1 MAAWEER
8 YKTMLYAVS
17 HDLGAPLRHQSGFAR
32 LLLEERDGLD
42 PESVHW
48 LELVHSSAEI
58 GQSMLNGLLRLSR
71 VYTDS
76 PQLAVERVSVLTRDW
91 QAGYSGRVDDEL
103 MVRCDPLWLH
113 AALQEVTINARDYG
127 GGWRLS
133 LAADDAA
140 VTFQVFDSGGGI
152 PADRWEEALKPLKRL
167 RERPTVDHPGVG
179 LSVAEAIMQRLGGEL
194 LWAPDGCA
202 LRLPRVADETGRAF
216 PPENR

>member
-1 MAAWEER
+1 VAAWEER

-32 LLLEERDGLD
+32 LLLDKRDCLD
-42 PESVHW
+42 SESVYW

-58 GQSMLNGLLRLSR
+58 AQSMLNGLLRLSR

-76 PQLAVERVSVLTRDW
+76 PQLAVERVSVLTREW
-91 QAGYSGRVDDEL
+91 QAVHSACLDDEL

-113 AALQEVTINARDYG
+113 AALQELITNARDYG

-133 LAADDAA
+133 LSADDAA
-140 VTFQVFDSGGGI
+140 VTLQVVDAGAGI
-152 PADRWEEALKPLKRL
+152 PADHWREALKPLKRL
-167 RERPTVDHPGVG
+167 RERPTAEHPGMG
-179 LSVAEAIMQRLGGEL
+179 LCVTDAIMQRLGGEL

-202 LRLPRVADETGRAF
+202 LRLPRVADDAGPAC
-216 PPENR
+216 PLDNR